1 MQESIYSMIELNM
14 FNFLVFMKNQFSG
27 DETLKFNVISSR
39 SIDEP
44 PTVEVTFANG
54 VKDNLELSHYKM
66 HERAVVGCNYHGSL
80 KNDPS
85 AVVAVTGCLNK
96 PGDRMEVTLISKNN
110 INKMFTVDF
119 NGNAEIIKNPFEGG
133 GNLTLFSNIYPFTG
147 I

>member
-1 MQESIYSMIELNM
+1 M
-14 FNFLVFMKNQFSG
+14 
-27 DETLKFNVISSR
+27 ISSR

-54 VKDNLELSHYKM
+54 VKDSLELSHYKM

-85 AVVAVTGCLNK
+85 AVVGVTGCLNK
-96 PGDRMEVTLISKNN
+96 PGDKMEVTLISKNN

-133 GNLTLFSNIYPFTG
+133 GNLTLFSDIFPFTG
-147 I
+147 SSIISYRLNLCYWILNFLSRV